1 MAEGI
6 DGSQSCTGG
15 DDRANLEQQRARLV
29 LLGWSNGDASGF
41 GSRAS

>member
-6 DGSQSCTGG
+6 DGPQRCTGG
-15 DDRANLEQQRARLV
+15 NDRANLEQERACLM
-29 LLGWSNGDASGF
+29 LLGRSNGDAGRF